1 MQDKKL
7 CFVIGPIG
15 EPESEPRIHA
25 DWLLEGIIEPVLGG
39 FPDFKVKRADQDP
52 RPGLI
57 DAQLINDLLNAEL
70 VIADLSFLNP
80 NVYYEIGI
88 RHMAQKP
95 IIHMQLATEKPP
107 FDLSL
112 YRAIKFSRA
121 KYRDLGAAQAELRRA
136 IDAALAKDYEIEN
149 PVTNARGKLKLDE
162 QATSAQRI
170 VLDQLEAVN
179 QRLADLEDRSVLPR
193 QTFETVNP
201 RHVGRVVIK
210 LKSGPANRFEV
221 VEKWL
226 MVTFDGLFSVT
237 RRDGEMVAEILGG
250 ARNYERARFVE
261 KTKKLP
267 REIDSI
273 DFSGFLP
280 PWERQS

>member
-1 MQDKKL
+1 VAEKKL

-88 RHMAQKP
+88 RHMAQRP

-112 YRAIKFSRA
+112 YRAVKFSRS
-121 KYRDLGAAQAELRRA
+121 KYRDLGLAQAELKRA
-136 IDAALAKDYEIEN
+136 IEAVLAEDYEIEN
-149 PVTNARGKLKLDE
+149 PVTNARGRLKLD
-162 QATSAQRI
+162 QSATSEQR
-170 VLDQLEAVN
+170 LLFDQLDAFSE
-179 QRLADLEDRSVLPR
+179 RIEMLEDQWRFLSPQRPSIPLPSSPDRKPTLLIDIDLAEKSKGEVDRVR
-193 QTFETVNP
+193 QWLDATF
-201 RHVGRVVIK
+201 G
-210 LKSGPANRFEV
+210 LKSVMVGSNLRNVLAEV
-221 VEKWL
+221 DN
-226 MVTFDGLFSVT
+226 TAGN
-237 RRDGEMVAEILGG
+237 I
-250 ARNYERARFVE
+250 
-261 KTKKLP
+261 KKA
-267 REIDSI
+267 REIMKIKAWPDDVLHFRVS
-273 DFSGFLP
+273 L
-280 PWERQS
+280 